1 MPRLH
6 GASTNHLDGTP
17 NAVSEPRVP
26 EPPEIGEIWHNA
38 FFEDFNMN
46 TPDIVTT
53 LSGIGT
59 VALGHAEV
67 TVRRDGERT
76 AFLGQSVGDAIEV
89 SRRISDGQLGIPLN
103 PAAGTGFLI
112 LKDGLDIPD
121 VGPFEISILGPTPAN
136 LRGLIDTW
144 NKWLEEHQHFLQG
157 VIDDHEVDEDL
168 LASSSHSGPIRI
180 VEAQAEN
187 LIASSQRVTPPNVAS
202 LTLLVK
208 EGNRRIILSGDA
220 DDVDITGGLETQGLM
235 DANGRIHVDVF
246 KVPHH
251 GAANSYSDDLAER
264 VIADN
269 YVFCGNGEHDNP
281 ELDVVRGYVDA
292 RRRIAAANPG
302 RRKPAPAHETV
313 VQPQP
318 PRGARGRGRQ
328 GGEREETRRRPGR
341 TLGASR
347 SAVGRIRIRRRP
359 AASGVP
365 VSQECP
371 LDDVQP
377 EARSGLKHI
386 SIDSSQHRP
395 PSSRDSDAARLTMF
409 RSGHV
414 SELVEL
420 RLV

>member
-1 MPRLH
+1 MKVKIFQAGAGDSLLLKSSGDPTHRILVDGGFPTAYDTFIAKAIGDMGKAGENIDVVYISHIDRDHIGGILRLLD
-6 GASTNHLDGTP
+6 AKVAWRIYNHLDGTP

-220 DDVDITGGLETQGLM
+220 DDVDITGGLETQG
-235 DANGRIHVDVF
+235 
-246 KVPHH
+246 PHGCKRPH
-251 GAANSYSDDLAER
+251 
-264 VIADN
+264 
-269 YVFCGNGEHDNP
+269 P
-281 ELDVVRGYVDA
+281 
-292 RRRIAAANPG
+292 RRR
-302 RRKPAPAHETV
+302 
-313 VQPQP
+313 VQGSPS
-318 PRGARGRGRQ
+318 RGRQ
-328 GGEREETRRRPGR
+328 
-341 TLGASR
+341 L
-347 SAVGRIRIRRRP
+347 
-359 AASGVP
+359 
-365 VSQECP
+365 
-371 LDDVQP
+371 VQ
-377 EARSGLKHI
+377 R
-386 SIDSSQHRP
+386 
-395 PSSRDSDAARLTMF
+395 
-409 RSGHV
+409 
-414 SELVEL
+414 
-420 RLV
+420 